1 VTILATTGTQAM
13 WYLTRGSG
21 AVALV
26 LLTLALALGVADVRR
41 VRTPQ
46 LPRFFVDGLHRT
58 LSLLSIVFVVV
69 HVLTTVL
76 DGFAPV
82 SVIDAII
89 PFVSA
94 YRPIWLGLGAIAFDL
109 MLAVAITSLIRRRIG
124 HRLWRGVHWAS
135 YGSWPIAVVHGFGSG
150 SDARTGWLLAL
161 TVVCLLVVLTAALIR
176 LRAGW
181 PAHLRIRVA
190 GLAASFAVPIFLIA
204 WLPGGPLARGWSRR
218 AGTPA
223 SLLGPRVSAA
233 ATSPSTAGGASAQT
247 SSGSGSTASS
257 PSAGGAAT
265 SFTASMAGS
274 VAQGQDASGNAIVDI
289 RTTVQGQ
296 QLDRLRIRLVG
307 QPLPGGGVQMTSG
320 RVTLGPSTNPDQFH
334 GVVTGLQDTNVR
346 AMVSDDSGT
355 VLLLDAQLQV
365 PAGGGPV
372 SGTLQAAP
380 R

>member
-223 SLLGPRVSAA
+223 